1 MCSIC
6 EKLFPSSYQCTRHEK
21 TCENKT
27 HFKYPGGFHQM
38 SETVF
43 EELEE
48 FGCFVPISDRMYS
61 WFIVYDFEALI
72 NPLDNEQN
80 TTKLQWQAQHIPISV
95 SVCSNHQNYSTPQCF
110 VSSDPDNLL
119 TKMLEYMENIS
130 DTCNK
135 EALRKWNFVTDY
147 LNNQIQHWSKA
158 EPSKTDTA
166 MVNALIRMM
175 DKFRFY

>member
-72 NPLDNEQN
+72 NPLDYEQN
-80 TTKLQWQAQHIPISV
+80 TTKL
-95 SVCSNHQNYSTPQCF
+95 
-110 VSSDPDNLL
+110 
-119 TKMLEYMENIS
+119 
-130 DTCNK
+130 
-135 EALRKWNFVTDY
+135 
-147 LNNQIQHWSKA
+147 
-158 EPSKTDTA
+158 
-166 MVNALIRMM
+166 
-175 DKFRFY
+175 